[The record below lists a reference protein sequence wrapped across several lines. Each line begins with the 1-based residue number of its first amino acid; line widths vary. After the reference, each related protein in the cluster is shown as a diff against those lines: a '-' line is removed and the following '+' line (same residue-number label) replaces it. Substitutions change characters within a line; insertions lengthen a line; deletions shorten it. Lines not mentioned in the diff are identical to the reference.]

1 MIANQTGIETNWTHD
16 ATIIANHP
24 RSVKRYSSTEISLCS
39 LRESPCI
46 LRGLRVPFSNP
57 RWDIGQPLISNQL
70 QRPPVQYIDQSNHRV
85 LHLKL

>member
-1 MIANQTGIETNWTHD
+1 MIANQTGIKTNWTHD

-57 RWDIGQPLISNQL
+57 QSLISNQL